1 MEISVVIPTIGDRD
15 ILPTIV
21 SLNNSTVIPTEIIIV
36 SLKENSYEYI
46 SKKYKNVVFTK
57 AEKKGQVNQRIQGFK
72 IAKSKFVMQLDDDI
86 ILHKSCLEFLTKNLS
101 LNKNCSVSPNLFE
114 NLSNRSIYD
123 YKIDLK
129 KICFNIIS
137 GFSAFCTEG
146 KIGFS
151 GFELYPLVSEIS
163 PELVKSEWLVGGCIM
178 HHKKNLIKEYFFDFE
193 GKAYCEDLF
202 HSIELRKKKIELY
215 INKSAIAY
223 LELNEKPKKIKDFIG
238 ENSRDLKIR
247 KNFVIINDLS
257 IFRMYTVYVLKF
269 FNYFFSKKSF

>member
-21 SLNNSTVIPTEIIIV
+21 SLNNSTLIPKEIIIV
-36 SLKENSYEYI
+36 SLKANI
-46 SKKYKNVVFTK
+46 HKHLNKKYKNVVFVK
-57 AEKKGQVNQRIQGFK
+57 ANKKGQVNQRIQGFK

-86 ILHKSCLEFLTKNLS
+86 TLHKSCLEVLTKNLC
-101 LNKNCSVSPNLFE
+101 LNNNYSVSPNLFE
-114 NLSNRSIYD
+114 NSSKRSIYD
-123 YKIDLK
+123 YKMNFK
-129 KICFNIIS
+129 KILFNIIS
-137 GFSAFCTEG
+137 GFSIFCTEG
-146 KIGFS
+146 KIGLS
-151 GFELYPLVSEIS
+151 GFESYPLVSDIS

-223 LELNEKPKKIKDFIG
+223 LELNEKPKKIKDFVG
-238 ENSRDLKIR
+238 ENLRDLKIR
-247 KNFVIINDLS
+247 KSFVKINDLS
-257 IFRMYTVYVLKF
+257 IFRMYIVYVLKF

>member
-15 ILPTIV
+15 ILPTIN
-21 SLNNSTVIPTEIIIV
+21 SLNNSTLIPTEIIIV
-36 SLKENSYEYI
+36 SLKAKTHKHIN
-46 SKKYKNVVFTK
+46 KKYKNVVFVK
-57 AEKKGQVNQRIQGFK
+57 ANKKGQVNQRIQGFK

-86 ILHKSCLEFLTKNLS
+86 TLHKSCLEVLTRNLY
-101 LNKNCSVSPNLFE
+101 LNNNYSVSPNLFE
-114 NLSNRSIYD
+114 NRSKRSIYD
-123 YKIDLK
+123 YKMNFK
-129 KICFNIIS
+129 KILLNIIS
-137 GFSAFCTEG
+137 GFSIFCVEG
-146 KIGFS
+146 KIGLS
-151 GFELYPLVSEIS
+151 GFESYPLVSEIS

-178 HHKKNLIKEYFFDFE
+178 HHKKNLIKEHFFDFD

-238 ENSRDLKIR
+238 ENLRDLKIR